1 MNGAG
6 PPDRVSRWLY
16 RRCRDGPEHIYLAES
31 SHAKVL
37 KKNNQRAVPVATGA
51 PGRIPLVIR
60 PRFALARTRH
70 QGPWKVACTGT
81 SP

>member
-37 KKNNQRAVPVATGA
+37 KKNNRHEAPVVA
-51 PGRIPLVIR
+51 
-60 PRFALARTRH
+60 RH
-70 QGPWKVACTGT
+70 QVARPY
-81 SP
+81 SDARN